1 MPGRYKSTAPVAITN
16 YDLDF
21 SSAKDIFSYWYSPD
35 CHPEMYGFLPCD
47 AATVGTTIPPCTHY
61 GVNNLGVPIDSST
74 GQWSSSSS
82 SPFIQSGGFSFSG
95 TLQSIEHTG
104 IQDSKTS
111 STQHTTLG
119 SIEPQPAE
127 PLFACTSKMVPLSPS
142 ALKADPYSSD
152 NTGSESSTEPAP
164 RKRRRPRINRDD
176 ISASSTLV
184 NTNPISTPAR
194 RLGRL
199 PHKQIE
205 RKYREGLNLE
215 IERLRKAVP
224 TLLQSTDSCVIGA
237 AKPSKGMVLAAAIR
251 YILEIEEQRDSAI
264 NEIERLGGTF
274 RVGKLNR

>member
-1 MPGRYKSTAPVAITN
+1 MLPPLVLLYRPVLIVVSTIWAFQSIALQVNGPAQ
-16 YDLDF
+16 
-21 SSAKDIFSYWYSPD
+21 AHHRSYRAEVS
-35 CHPEMYGFLPCD
+35 LS
-47 AATVGTTIPPCTHY
+47 
-61 GVNNLGVPIDSST
+61 LGP
-74 GQWSSSSS
+74 
-82 SPFIQSGGFSFSG
+82 
-95 TLQSIEHTG
+95 LQSIEHTG

>member
-1 MPGRYKSTAPVAITN
+1 MPGRYKSTATVALTN

-21 SSAKDIFSYWYSPD
+21 SPAKDIFPYWYSPD
-35 CHPEMYGFLPCD
+35 CYPEMYTFLPCD
-47 AATVGTTIPPCTHY
+47 VATVGTAAPPWAHC
-61 GVNNLGVPIDSST
+61 GVNNLSVPIDSST
-74 GQWSSSSS
+74 GQWSSSGS
-82 SPFIQSGGFSFSG
+82 SPFIQSGGFCFSEA
-95 TLQSIEHTG
+95 LQSIEHDG
-104 IQDSKTS
+104 MQDSKTS
-111 STQHTTLG
+111 STQHTSLG
-119 SIEPQPAE
+119 TIKPQAAD
-127 PLFACTSKMVPLSPS
+127 LLLACTSKMVQLSPS

-152 NTGSESSTEPAP
+152 NTGSESSMEPAP

-184 NTNPISTPAR
+184 NTNSISTPVR
-194 RLGRL
+194 RPGRL

-224 TLLQSTDSCVIGA
+224 TLLQSTDSCVVGA

-251 YILEIEEQRDSAI
+251 YILEIEEERDSAI
-264 NEIERLGGTF
+264 QEIERLGGTF